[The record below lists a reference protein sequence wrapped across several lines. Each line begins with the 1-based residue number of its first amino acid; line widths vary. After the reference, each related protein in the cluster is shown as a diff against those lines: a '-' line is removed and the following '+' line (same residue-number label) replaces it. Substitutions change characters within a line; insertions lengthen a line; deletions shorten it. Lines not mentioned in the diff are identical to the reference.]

1 MKEVKQI
8 LLFVMMAILFLGG
21 LPLLLGEMQ
30 DFTLLAFLLAKLTG
44 FVFVVLGYFIYRH
57 NFRQV
62 ED

>member
-30 DFTLLAFLLAKLTG
+30 DFTLLTFLLAKLTG